1 VPGRAI
7 QTLEADMH
15 TETVN
20 GKPHR
25 LIPSDRVE
33 GTRVF
38 NADGK
43 KIGTIKRLMIDK
55 ITGNVAYAVLS
66 SGGFLGLGE
75 EYRPLPWASIK
86 YNPAIEAYELNT
98 LMTHDELAKA
108 PSFGEDTEFDW
119 GNRQREIDT
128 YWVGF

>member
-1 VPGRAI
+1 
-7 QTLEADMH
+7 MH

-20 GKPHR
+20 AKPHR
-25 LIPSDRVE
+25 LVASDRVE

-66 SGGFLGLGE
+66 YGGFLGLGE
-75 EYRPLPWASIK
+75 EYRPLPWASMK
-86 YNPAIEAYELNT
+86 YNPAIEAYELLT
-98 LMTHDELAKA
+98 LRTDDELAKA
-108 PSFGEDTEFDW
+108 PSFGEDKEFDW